1 MLANSIQVSPPSR
14 RHDFNEVLF
23 IELGSNWL
31 NDLQLIDVNAA
42 PEETTASADPDPTL
56 FRESREIRASRNNDS
71 FKALELQWGMTKA
84 QE

>member
-14 RHDFNEVLF
+14 RHDFNEALF

-42 PEETTASADPDPTL
+42 SEETTASADPDPTL
-56 FRESREIRASRNNDS
+56 FRESREIGPSKNTTASKR
-71 FKALELQWGMTKA
+71 
-84 QE
+84 